1 MSVQFGVLSRRLPM
15 DYGRKPHNEPMRFD
29 VRMGVKTEKAQCEH
43 MFSALPLRTDIEQCS
58 RHVRLVPTGD
68 VARRRGRQLRG
79 PKRKNRRWRPRPTA
93 ALMCAAPESSFR
105 KLDQVG

>member
-29 VRMGVKTEKAQCEH
+29 VRMGVKTENAQCDH

-58 RHVRLVPTGD
+58 RHVRLVPTPEVGGKD
-68 VARRRGRQLRG
+68 FGVSQA
-79 PKRKNRRWRPRPTA
+79 A
-93 ALMCAAPESSFR
+93 ALSFSNAELFRRLRSRSPDAAC
-105 KLDQVG
+105 